1 MVYTVI
7 QYVNG
12 QLRVAR
18 ILLGTQL
25 YKKGGVLMS
34 QVIKK
39 CECEEM
45 SDEQKYELL
54 NEVIEEYEK
63 KESNLIQILHI
74 AQAIFGFLPL
84 DVQNFIAEKMDL
96 PISKVSGVVTFYSYF
111 STEPKGEY
119 TIKVCLGTACYVRG
133 GKKILDKLKE
143 LLGIDVGETTE
154 DLKYSLE
161 VMRCLGACGLAP
173 VISINDKVYKRV
185 NPNKLQQILK
195 SYEKG
200 GEKNE

>member
-1 MVYTVI
+1 
-7 QYVNG
+7 
-12 QLRVAR
+12 
-18 ILLGTQL
+18 
-25 YKKGGVLMS
+25 MS

-54 NEVIEEYEK
+54 NDVIEEYEK

-111 STEPKGEY
+111 STEQKGEY
-119 TIKVCLGTACYVRG
+119 IIKVCLGTACYVRG

-143 LLGIDVGETTE
+143 LLDIDVGETTE

-195 SYEKG
+195 PYEKG
-200 GEKNE
+200 GEKSE